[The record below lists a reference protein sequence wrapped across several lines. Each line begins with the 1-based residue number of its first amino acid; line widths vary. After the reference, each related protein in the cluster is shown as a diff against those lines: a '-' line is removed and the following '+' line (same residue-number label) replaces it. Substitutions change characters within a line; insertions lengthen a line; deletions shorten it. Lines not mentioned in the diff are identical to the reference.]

1 MFFVYAFDGWCMADM
16 FVYAQK
22 QLTMSPDRA
31 FVQFVGNCIAF
42 IMVQYWL
49 TLSHGHQGS
58 VVIQEIN
65 SLDNINNHI

>member
-1 MFFVYAFDGWCMADM
+1 MFFVYAF
-16 FVYAQK
+16 
-22 QLTMSPDRA
+22 DRA